1 MLLSISIYRFD
12 IVDIS
17 NLIASAAS
25 LSVFSISSCPIYG
38 RATQL
43 SAAFA
48 TSMSVRPSLSSWHSW
63 VTHKRFIIS
72 MYALHHSSLQYY
84 YSNSSHIISTIKF
97 RFFFSVLNS
106 PWWSASAEVWYFWV
120 CPSCA
125 NWFICF
131 YLMTRVRH
139 TACKCVTDVI
149 GVRQQ
154 NSTQQ
159 PQHNAQKSTDVEL
172 SFVVCWLTLT
182 DIC

>member
-1 MLLSISIYRFD
+1 MLLSISIYRLD

-84 YSNSSHIISTIKF
+84 YSNSSHIIFTIKF

-106 PWWSASAEVWYFWV
+106 RDGQPRRRSDISGCVLVVQIDLFVFIWWREWGIPHVNVLQMWLV
-120 CPSCA
+120 CDNRIQLNSRSIMHRNQPTLNCLLLCA
-125 NWFICF
+125 DW
-131 YLMTRVRH
+131 R
-139 TACKCVTDVI
+139 
-149 GVRQQ
+149 
-154 NSTQQ
+154 
-159 PQHNAQKSTDVEL
+159 
-172 SFVVCWLTLT
+172 
-182 DIC
+182 